1 VTTTTATKQ
10 CPVCGESILAVA
22 KKCRYC
28 GEYFNVA
35 DRPRPERASTLDSLV
50 MPVDRPGTA
59 IAAGYLGLLSFFP
72 LIGLPLGIG
81 GVVTGMMALKQMG
94 REPELRGRGRAWF
107 GIVAG
112 GLMALLWTIAV
123 VVLVVGLM
131 IESASR
137 HER

>member
-1 VTTTTATKQ
+1 M
-10 CPVCGESILAVA
+10 AVA
-22 KKCRYC
+22 RKCRYC
-28 GEYFNVA
+28 GEYFNAA
-35 DRPRPERASTLDSLV
+35 DRPRPERAGALDSIV
-50 MPVDRPGTA
+50 MPVGRPGSA

-81 GVVTGMMALKQMG
+81 GVVAGIMALKRIG

-123 VVLVVGLM
+123 VMAVVGLM
-131 IESASR
+131 VESASR
-137 HER
+137 QGR